1 MWENQVEL
9 TVNPVYILITWLQN
23 DIIILKIFL
32 ETFTVFLKI
41 TVYIGEELLRLRQR
55 RCAMETRQKDTVLSD
70 EEIIGLYFERQES
83 AISETD
89 NKYGRYLYTIAF
101 NILNNNEDSEE
112 CLNDTYLKT
121 WNAIPPAN
129 PGILRAFLAKIMR
142 TTALDRY
149 DAMKRR
155 KRIPPDM
162 RTSLSELEG
171 LISDTSDDS
180 PEEIGRIITE
190 YLDGISDRR
199 MYIFMS
205 RYFFVKSIREI
216 SEKLGCSEST
226 VNKELSH
233 IRKELRDKLV
243 KEGIEV

>member
-1 MWENQVEL
+1 
-9 TVNPVYILITWLQN
+9 
-23 DIIILKIFL
+23 
-32 ETFTVFLKI
+32 
-41 TVYIGEELLRLRQR
+41 
-55 RCAMETRQKDTVLSD
+55 METRQKDTVLSD
-70 EEIIGLYFERQES
+70 KEIIGLYFERQES

-149 DAMKRR
+149 DEMKRR

-205 RYFFVKSIREI
+205 RYFFVKSVREI